1 MVSCTNPLWSGVYY
15 LGGFVPSRKLPL
27 ALCVAQTAA
36 TAILTF
42 WADRMEWMRGD
53 SNRIFSRFARLNYVI
68 LDLRNTWRSINAP
81 TFPLNYAG
89 FKSFHV
95 LGLSSG
101 EILYLIAVAVLW
113 YLVGYFCEQEGIQK
127 RRAVAI
133 AVLLWGV
140 ILLCLSVVVMPVAF
154 EAGPL
159 GVLNALLYAVWALVL
174 IRLGVKN
181 LRAFSQTQKNGWRAI
196 AIAISLWGVILLFI
210 SIAMMPAIFKAGFFI
225 PLGLLNAVLY
235 AVWALVLIR
244 FGVKNFRAFSQAQG
258 NGRS

>member
-1 MVSCTNPLWSGVYY
+1 VSIIFGE
-15 LGGFVPSRKLPL
+15 FVPSQKLSIG
-27 ALCVAQTAA
+27 LCAAQTAA

-53 SNRIFSRFARLNYVI
+53 SNRIPPRFARLNYVI

-89 FKSFHV
+89 LKSFHF
-95 LGLSSG
+95 LG

-113 YLVGYFCEQEGIQK
+113 YLVGYFHEQEGMQK
-127 RRAVAI
+127 KRAVAI
-133 AVLLWGV
+133 AIFLWGV
-140 ILLCLSVVVMPVAF
+140 ILLCLSVAVMPAAL
-154 EAGPL
+154 EGGAL
-159 GVLNALLYAVWALVL
+159 GALNALLYTVWALVL

-181 LRAFSQTQKNGWRAI
+181 LRAFSQTQGNGWRAV
-196 AIAISLWGVILLFI
+196 AIAILLWGVILLFI

-225 PLGLLNAVLY
+225 PLGLLNALLY

>member
-53 SNRIFSRFARLNYVI
+53 SNRIIPRSARLNYVI

-89 FKSFHV
+89 LKSFHV
-95 LGLSSG
+95 LGLSAM

-113 YLVGYFCEQEGIQK
+113 YLVGYFREQEGMQK

-133 AVLLWGV
+133 A
-140 ILLCLSVVVMPVAF
+140 IL
-154 EAGPL
+154 
-159 GVLNALLYAVWALVL
+159 
-174 IRLGVKN
+174 
-181 LRAFSQTQKNGWRAI
+181 
-196 AIAISLWGVILLFI
+196 LWGVILLFI
-210 SIAMMPAIFKAGFFI
+210 SIAMMPAIFKAGFLI
-225 PLGLLNAVLY
+225 PLGLLNASLY
-235 AVWALVLIR
+235 AVWALLLIR
-244 FGVKNFRAFSQAQG
+244 FGVKNLRALSQAQG